1 MTIGPYASHISGALA
16 SLIIPYV
23 ERDNLRGAGSSE
35 EPAPLRST
43 VLALLPALAPVPVR
57 GRLHVPLPVV
67 AMLLLHLRLC
77 LCLCLLLLPAHL
89 VPPVA

>member
-23 ERDNLRGAGSSE
+23 ERDNLRGVGSSE
-35 EPAPLRST
+35 DPAPLRST
-43 VLALLPALAPVPVR
+43 VLALLLALAQVPVW

-67 AMLLLHLRLC
+67 AMLLLR
-77 LCLCLLLLPAHL
+77 LCLCLLLLLPTASIHCW
-89 VPPVA
+89 

>member
-67 AMLLLHLRLC
+67 AMPV
-77 LCLCLLLLPAHL
+77 PAAATA
-89 VPPVA
+89 VVAVSWQLGPLT